1 MNVLIN
7 FKDGKSKKVVVVAHA
22 SDVTFSCTYV
32 YIDHAFN
39 PVTCNCDVSAY
50 NREDI
55 DRITITNVED

>member
-7 FKDGKSKKVVVVAHA
+7 FKDGKKVVVAHA
-22 SDVTFSCTYV
+22 SDVTFSCRYV

-39 PVTCNCDVSAY
+39 PVICNCDVSAY
-50 NREDI
+50 EREDI